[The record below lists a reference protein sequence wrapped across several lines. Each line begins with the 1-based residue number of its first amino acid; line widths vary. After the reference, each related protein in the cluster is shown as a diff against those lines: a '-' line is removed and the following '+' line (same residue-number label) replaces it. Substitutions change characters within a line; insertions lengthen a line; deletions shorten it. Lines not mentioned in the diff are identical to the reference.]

1 MSTMDYNGLQWI
13 TMDCN
18 GLQWIAMVI
27 NGVASFKE
35 SFWRQPQI
43 HAYKCK
49 NMCID
54 EVIDVSKD
62 A

>member
-1 MSTMDYNGLQWI
+1 MSTMDY
-13 TMDCN
+13 N

-27 NGVASFKE
+27 NGVASFKV